1 VGSATTIK
9 LSLRVHCQEIS
20 MSLKIRALIPVL
32 ALSGVLLT
40 LSPVALADPPHRAT
54 NHAYEH
60 GNYGHGN
67 YGPQRDYRDRRA
79 PRVYYYERH
88 NDYGRYS
95 NDYRY
100 GYRNYPYQSYRSYG
114 GYGDYGGYRGYGSY
128 GGYRDGGCNTNGALT
143 VLGAV
148 TGGIIGNRSG
158 SYRNRDVN
166 TVVGAL
172 AGGVLGNVIGSAID
186 GDRGCRGY

>member
-1 VGSATTIK
+1 
-9 LSLRVHCQEIS
+9 
-20 MSLKIRALIPVL
+20 MSLKISTLIPAL
-32 ALSGVLLT
+32 ALSGVLLA
-40 LSPVALADPPHRAT
+40 LSPVALADPPHWAAG
-54 NHAYEH
+54 HAYGH
-60 GNYGHGN
+60 SNYGHNN

-79 PRVYYYERH
+79 PRVYYYERR
-88 NDYGRYS
+88 NDFGRYS

-100 GYRNYPYQSYRSYG
+100 GYRNSPYQSYRSDG
-114 GYGDYGGYRGYGSY
+114 GYSGYSSY
-128 GGYRDGGCNTNGALT
+128 GGYRDGGCNTNGTLT

-148 TGGIIGNRSG
+148 TGGIIGHRSG

-186 GDRGCRGY
+186 GDRGCRSY